1 MAGIGPT
8 SAIHP
13 LREHRPRSTQSRL
26 SHQRAACLLGGL
38 LSFGPVSGFWP
49 SIWRREKM
57 RETENNANGATG
69 LTVPVRQ
76 GRLWPSLAART
87 TQPGGMRAPGES
99 VGRAGYGG
107 G

>member
-13 LREHRPRSTQSRL
+13 LRENRPRSTQSRL

-38 LSFGPVSGFWP
+38 LSFGPVSGG
-49 SIWRREKM
+49 REKM
-57 RETENNANGATG
+57 RGTENNANGATG